1 MYYQITGTLRHL
13 KRIQTTDNTFFAVTL
28 TPDRWD
34 LQKTRFGFP
43 SYIGWEN
50 AGVHSC
56 KAEVFA
62 RYIFGSLYIP
72 DRTHLLEPPL
82 KLTYYVN
89 ETCIAFVDGDGLA
102 DKIIGRMVH
111 KYENQEMTPEFFL
124 YGFFSEFLDDDI
136 ELLEKY
142 ENRLFELEE
151 NALKGNV
158 QNLLPRLLRARRELT
173 RLRNYYEQMEDM
185 ARELE
190 GNVKN
195 YFNQEN
201 MQLLHLFGDRAERLQ
216 NMAQQAIEHCQTLR
230 DFEQAQSDHK
240 QNRTVQFLTILTS
253 IFFPLTVITGWY
265 GMNFQ
270 YMPELEAEY
279 GYVTIGLVSL
289 GVIAVELIIL
299 KWKKML

>member
-1 MYYQITGTLRHL
+1 MYYQITGSLRHL
-13 KRIQTTDNTFFAVTL
+13 NRIKTANNAFFTVTL
-28 TPDRWD
+28 TPDEWN

-43 SYIGWEN
+43 PYIGAEN
-50 AGVHSC
+50 AVVHSC
-56 KAEVFA
+56 KAEVFS

-72 DRTHLLEPPL
+72 DRTRLLEPPL

-89 ETCIAFVDGDGLA
+89 ETCIAFVDEGGLA

-124 YGFFSEFLDDDI
+124 YGFFSEFLDNDI

-158 QNLLPRLLRARRELT
+158 HSLLPKLLRARRELT

-216 NMAQQAIEHCQTLR
+216 DMAQQAIEHCQTLR

-265 GMNFQ
+265 GMNFR

-279 GYVTIGLVSL
+279 GYLIIVLVSL

-299 KWKKML
+299 KWRKMI

>member
-13 KRIQTTDNTFFAVTL
+13 NQIKTANSTFFAVTL
-28 TPDRWD
+28 TPDRWN
-34 LQKTRFGFP
+34 LQKTRFSFP
-43 SYIGWEN
+43 SYIGPEN

-89 ETCIAFVDGDGLA
+89 EKCIAFVDGEGLA
-102 DKIIGRMVH
+102 DKVIGRMVH

-279 GYVTIGLVSL
+279 GYLTIILVSL

>member
-1 MYYQITGTLRHL
+1 MYYQIAGTLRHQNQI
-13 KRIQTTDNTFFAVTL
+13 RNADHAFFAVTL
-28 TPDRWD
+28 TPDKWR
-34 LQKTRFGFP
+34 LQKTQFNFP
-43 SYIGWEN
+43 DYIGAEG
-50 AGVHSC
+50 AGIHSC

-62 RYIFGSLYIP
+62 KYIFGSLYIP
-72 DRTHLLEPPL
+72 DRTHLLETPL

-89 ETCIAFVDGDGLA
+89 EKCIAFVDGDGLA
-102 DKIIGRMVH
+102 DKVIGRMVH

-158 QNLLPRLLRARRELT
+158 HNLLPRLLRARRELT

-190 GNVKN
+190 SNVKN

-201 MQLLHLFGDRAERLQ
+201 MQFLHLFGDRAERLQ
-216 NMAQQAIEHCQTLR
+216 SMAQQAIEHCQTLR

-240 QNRTVQFLTILTS
+240 QNKTVQFLTILTS

-265 GMNFQ
+265 GMNFR
-270 YMPELEAEY
+270 YMPELEADY
-279 GYVTIGLVSL
+279 GYLTVVLVSL
-289 GVIAVELIIL
+289 GVIALELFIL
-299 KWKKML
+299 KWKKMI